1 MYPVLYYCLS
11 FIVPMISFMRPGC
24 FPFADAKVLLFS
36 LLPNYFQSFFQEN
49 FKLFSIS
56 LIIKYLHNKKIYLH
70 YDVFYFSP
78 PIYRNGWWFLPI
90 FFLSLDCFLRNTS
103 LVRLLKSLSSP
114 ITLLRMAD
122 NRIRYIHY
130 IIRGVFIQ
138 FRRLSQ
144 NANIGSASYGYF
156 VKKFLI

>member
-90 FFLSLDCFLRNTS
+90 FFL
-103 LVRLLKSLSSP
+103 VARLFPSQYFSCEALKIVLLPYLLAANGRQPYKIYTLYNKRCLKSIVP
-114 ITLLRMAD
+114 
-122 NRIRYIHY
+122 
-130 IIRGVFIQ
+130 VFFYHTYQ
-138 FRRLSQ
+138 
-144 NANIGSASYGYF
+144 
-156 VKKFLI
+156 